1 MAGII
6 LSTLCAVF
14 LGTAAADTTNV
25 FIIDN
30 VEVKAF
36 NGSQLNGK
44 TISAYEIT
52 LTDAGAKTIRT
63 HRIKTVPIGNT
74 ISVTTTQTS
83 SGFSSEVSSFLD
95 QVDTKDALLFVNG
108 ALVTEEVF
116 RALDPK
122 DITGLE
128 ELRGR
133 PASEFLQK
141 LKEEGKYDGST
152 EGKGVVSVTTRK
164 R

>member
-1 MAGII
+1 MACII
-6 LSTLCAVF
+6 LSALCAVF

-30 VEVKAF
+30 VEVKGF

-52 LTDAGAKTIRT
+52 LTDAGSKTIRT

-74 ISVTTTQTS
+74 ISVTTTEVS
-83 SGFSSEVSSFLD
+83 PEFSSEMSSFFNKI
-95 QVDTKDALLFVNG
+95 DTKNAVIIVNG
-108 ALVTEEVF
+108 AFVTEEEF
-116 RALDPK
+116 RALDYK
-122 DITGLE
+122 DITNLE
-128 ELRGR
+128 EMRGR
-133 PASEFLQK
+133 SAAEYLQN
-141 LKEEGKYDGST
+141 LKKEGKYDGKT
-152 EGKGVVSVTTRK
+152 EGKGVVSVTTR